1 MHAASALAVKTI
13 SFLSDT
19 DLHPPPPPP
28 PRVSDVPSL
37 KEEVDS
43 REDTASFGVL
53 IQECAP
59 ACVNSCQSHSWLPHI
74 PLSPYHTLTFDPE
87 PTSWCLND
95 IPRLRPPPP
104 LLHRASPLCL
114 WVRHFQGGGV
124 SDQPVEGRHHV
135 AEPRPV
141 GSLLLP
147 AVQHERVQGGGALR
161 RRGKP
166 VVLLD
171 GVYHLM
177 KQKRERQ

>member
-1 MHAASALAVKTI
+1 MHTASALAVKTI

-19 DLHPPPPPP
+19 DLHPPPP